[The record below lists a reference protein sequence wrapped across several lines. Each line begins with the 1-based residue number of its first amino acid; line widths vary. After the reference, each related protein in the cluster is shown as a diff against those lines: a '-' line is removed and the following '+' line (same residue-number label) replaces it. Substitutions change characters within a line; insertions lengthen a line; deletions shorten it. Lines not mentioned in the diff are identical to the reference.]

1 MDKVEAECILCVQ
14 DAEIIALGH
23 CNHKTF
29 CYQCMIKMR
38 VIRKIKTCPIC
49 KQILDKLI
57 LTDNLQAQY
66 SDYSINNLIPI
77 NYSKDSKDVFFTD
90 SEQIKEKIESL
101 NNFKCPFVDCQTDL
115 KINNFNQLKLHL
127 KVEHMRFYCDVCIEQ
142 KTCFLGEQQLYSEYQ
157 VRHHINHGD
166 VDEDSNIIFKHP
178 FCKFCRKHFYDEEK
192 FKEHLNL
199 AHINCSLCE
208 DQKFT
213 FYKDHGSYE
222 RHLKFSHYLCEEP
235 ECKQM
240 LVVFKTSCELDMH
253 KQQSHCNDPRIK
265 KMSNLNLQQIAG
277 FYEDPKQKKQLND
290 KEGEDFTD
298 QFISLE
304 QTKLRAVVQIDQH
317 KDENIDFREY
327 MYADYNDE
335 QDKLSD
341 QSEKL
346 HSQQNLCLE
355 DLQLI
360 KPHTLPHMKF
370 QSFLTKC
377 SQFFKGQ
384 KNKDEILRKQIQ
396 LVESEK
402 ISAENFV
409 NSFINM
415 FEPKTGLRLITFYM
429 AMKDVR
435 DNKPFWKILDDA
447 YLKELKALPRRNN
460 PIIMICKTYSELF
473 IKLLDELNRNLIKR
487 IEDGDLVN
495 YQDTIMP
502 KERIFQLI
510 EVLRHVKTSEMG
522 KFKFAL
528 NFGLSTQVLE
538 HIKHKILLDD
548 FSKIQQHISSI
559 SNHDLVPFYLYVNLS
574 MKILRGEQIHKEKK
588 DLNECVY
595 QEFFQNN
602 KKLYSLIKKPDNIE
616 ANRQQFL
623 SKQHN
628 QLNRNGIEMNPADFP
643 SLSKAEKQEQNVEKQ
658 SNSKQIELP
667 QQQYK
672 QEKKS
677 KQKQQ
682 QNQAIGKWQTSGAAI
697 FQNPSIIE
705 DQFPSLASNNTES
718 LQKNVKSNYGQFQED
733 DSFVPLTD
741 NKSVLKNEE
750 TEWDSNP
757 IIPKKNTQMKEVGQI
772 KKKNKTIL
780 QISGGFR

>member
-1 MDKVEAECILCVQ
+1 MDKVESECVLCVQ

-38 VIRKIKTCPIC
+38 VISKIKTCPIC
-49 KQILDKLI
+49 KQTLDKII
-57 LTDNLQAQY
+57 LTDNLQTQFT
-66 SDYSINNLIPI
+66 DYSINQLLSI

-90 SEQIKEKIESL
+90 SQVIKNKIESL
-101 NNFKCPFVDCQTDL
+101 NNFKCPITDCQYDQQ
-115 KINNFNQLKLHL
+115 INNFNQLKLHL
-127 KVEHMRFYCDVCIEQ
+127 KIEHMRFYCDVCVEQ
-142 KTCFLGEQQLYSEYQ
+142 KTCFLAEQQLYTEYQ
-157 VRHHINHGD
+157 VRHHINYGD
-166 VDEDSNIIFKHP
+166 IDEDSNIIFKHP
-178 FCKFCRKHFYDEEK
+178 YCKFCKKHFYDEDK
-192 FKEHLNL
+192 FKQHLNL

-208 DQKFT
+208 DKKFT

-222 RHLKFSHYLCEEP
+222 KHLKLSHYLCEEP

-240 LVVFKTSCELDMH
+240 LIVYKTSGELDLH

-265 KMSNLNLQQIAG
+265 KISNLNVQQFAG

-304 QTKLRAVVQIDQH
+304 KTKLRAVMQIDEH
-317 KDENIDFREY
+317 KDEAIDFRDY
-327 MYADYNDE
+327 MYVDYNDE
-335 QDKLSD
+335 QDKLND
-341 QSEKL
+341 QSEKM
-346 HSQQNLCLE
+346 HAQQNINLE

-370 QSFLTKC
+370 QSFLSKC
-377 SQFFKGQ
+377 AQFFKGQ
-384 KNKDEILRKQIQ
+384 KNKEELLRKQIQ
-396 LVESEK
+396 LFESEK

-409 NSFINM
+409 SSFIKM

-429 AMKDVR
+429 AMNDVR
-435 DNKPFWKILDDA
+435 ENKGLWKILDDA
-447 YLKELKALPRRNN
+447 YLKEIQALPRINN
-460 PIIMICKTYSELF
+460 PIIIICKTYSELF
-473 IKLLDELNRNLIKR
+473 IKLLNELNKNLIKR

-502 KERIFQLI
+502 RERIFQLI
-510 EVLRHVKTSEMG
+510 EVLRHVRTSEMG

-528 NFGLSTQVLE
+528 NFGLSTQILE

-548 FSKIQQHISSI
+548 ISKIQQHILFI

-623 SKQHN
+623 SKQN
-628 QLNRNGIEMNPADFP
+628 NMLNRNGIDMNPADFP
-643 SLSKAEKQEQNVEKQ
+643 SLPAQKQDQKSELNSQVK
-658 SNSKQIELP
+658 SNEP
-667 QQQYK
+667 QQQ
-672 QEKKS
+672 QQQDKKS

-682 QNQAIGKWQTSGAAI
+682 QAQPIGKWKNSGAAI
-697 FQNPSIIE
+697 FQNQAAID
-705 DQFPSLASNNTES
+705 DQFPSLITTETLS
-718 LQKNVKSNYGQFQED
+718 KNMKPDNGQFKDD
-733 DSFVPLTD
+733 DSFVPLKD
-741 NKSVLKNEE
+741 YKPAEPIEDIL
-750 TEWDSNP
+750 NP
-757 IIPKKNTQMKEVGQI
+757 IIPKKNTEMKEVGKI
-772 KKKNKTIL
+772 KKKNKTIV

>member
-1 MDKVEAECILCVQ
+1 MDKVESECVLCVQ
-14 DAEIIALGH
+14 EAEIIALGH

-38 VIRKIKTCPIC
+38 VISKIKACPIC
-49 KQILDKLI
+49 KQILDKII
-57 LTDNLQAQY
+57 LTDNLQAQF
-66 SDYSINNLIPI
+66 SDYSISNLMSI

-90 SEQIKEKIESL
+90 SAQIKEKIEGL
-101 NNFKCPFVDCQTDL
+101 NSFKCPFQDCQMDQQ
-115 KINNFNQLKLHL
+115 ISNFNQLKLHL

-142 KTCFLGEQQLYSEYQ
+142 KTCFLGEQQLYSDYQ
-157 VRHHINHGD
+157 VRRHMNNGD
-166 VDEDSNIIFKHP
+166 LDEDSNIIFKHP
-178 FCKFCRKHFYDEEK
+178 FCKFCRKHFYDEDK
-192 FKEHLNL
+192 FKQHLNL

-208 DQKFT
+208 DMKFT

-222 RHLKFSHYLCEEP
+222 RHLKLSHFLCEEP

-240 LVVFKTSCELDMH
+240 LVVFKNQCELDMH
-253 KQQSHCNDPRIK
+253 KQSHCNDPRIK
-265 KMSNLNLQQIAG
+265 KMSNLNVQQIAG

-304 QTKLRAVVQIDQH
+304 QTKLRAVTQIDQH

-327 MYADYNDE
+327 LYVDYNDD

-341 QSEKL
+341 QSEKM
-346 HSQQNLCLE
+346 HSQQNIFLE

-360 KPHTLPHMKF
+360 KPYTLPHMKF
-370 QSFLTKC
+370 QSFMAKC

-384 KNKDEILRKQIQ
+384 KNKEESLRKLIQ
-396 LVESEK
+396 LFETDK
-402 ISAENFV
+402 MSAEHYV
-409 NSFINM
+409 NSFIQM

-429 AMKDVR
+429 AMKDVK
-435 DNKPFWKILDDA
+435 DQFSKILDDA
-447 YLKELKALPRRNN
+447 YIKQLKALPRRNN
-460 PIIMICKTYSELF
+460 PIIIVCKTYSELF
-473 IKLLDELNRNLIKR
+473 IKLLEELNKNLIKR
-487 IEDGDLVN
+487 IEDGDLVQ

-528 NFGLSTQVLE
+528 NFGLSTQMIFQKFNVKNFIIYQLE
-538 HIKHKILLDD
+538 HI
-548 FSKIQQHISSI
+548 SAI

-595 QEFFQNN
+595 YEFFQNN
-602 KKLYSLIKKPDNIE
+602 KKLFSLIKKPDNSDL
-616 ANRQQFL
+616 NRQNLLQ
-623 SKQHN
+623 KQN

-643 SLSKAEKQEQNVEKQ
+643 SLPKAQKQEQKLEQQFYVKQ
-658 SNSKQIELP
+658 NEP
-667 QQQYK
+667 QQQ
-672 QEKKS
+672 QQQVKKS
-677 KQKQQ
+677 KQRQQ
-682 QNQAIGKWQTSGAAI
+682 QSQAIGKWQNSGAAI
-697 FQNPSIIE
+697 FQNQAAIE
-705 DQFPSLASNNTES
+705 DQFPSLTSNTTQAPS
-718 LQKNVKSNYGQFQED
+718 KNVKSNNGQFQD
-733 DSFVPLTD
+733 DDFVPLAD
-741 NKSVLKNEE
+741 YKSAKQNEE
-750 TEWDSNP
+750 SEWDSNP
-757 IIPKKNTQMKEVGQI
+757 IIPKKNTQMKEVAQI
-772 KKKNKTIL
+772 KKKNKNIV